1 MPETPRIP
9 QAASAPPPRV
19 NPVQERRVLVAGT
32 VGSVVEWYDF
42 GLFGAASAL
51 VIGPLFFSKDLSPSA
66 ATLAAF
72 ATFAV
77 GFFARPV
84 GGMLI
89 ANFGDKLGR
98 KPALIFTLILMGA
111 STFLMGCLPTY
122 DQIGLWAPALLVLLR
137 LLQGAGAGAELAGTM
152 TIISETVRPSR
163 RAFGT
168 AVPNGATAIGSALG
182 VVTFLVVALLP
193 GDVFLTWGWRI
204 PFLFSAVILFVAVFI
219 RKKVEE
225 APEFLEAK
233 ARAER
238 KAERRVPVVAL
249 IRGHWRG
256 VLLGFGVMV
265 GHQAMSYITTTFA
278 LSYITA
284 DLAMTR
290 SVALTSSLTASVV
303 GAVICACF
311 GLLADRVGPARVI
324 AFGAVWCLMMAFP
337 MFVLFETR
345 TPLMI
350 GLALVLTYSVSFGA
364 MAGGQ
369 GAFLVSLFPA
379 DVRFSGVALCR
390 ELAGTL
396 IGGPAPLVAAALVIA
411 ADGSP
416 WLVAVLLAA
425 CCAVTVV
432 SLVIASAKMRRG
444 EFYAD
449 SPAVVAEPVS
459 R

>member
-1 MPETPRIP
+1 MTQESPAEP
-9 QAASAPPPRV
+9 SAPPPGV

-51 VIGPLFFSKDLSPSA
+51 VIGPLFFSEDLSASA

-89 ANFGDKLGR
+89 ANFGDRFGR
-98 KPALIFTLILMGA
+98 KPALIFTLVLMGL

-122 DQIGLWAPALLVLLR
+122 EQIGIWAPILLVTLR
-137 LLQGAGAGAELAGTM
+137 LCQGAGAGAELAGTM
-152 TIISETVRPSR
+152 TIISETIRPSR

-182 VVTFLVVALLP
+182 VVTFLIVATLP

-204 PFLFSAVILFVAVFI
+204 PFLFSAVIFGVAVFI
-219 RKKVEE
+219 RKRVEE
-225 APEFLEAK
+225 APEFLAAK
-233 ARAER
+233 ARAEQQPAAR
-238 KAERRVPVVAL
+238 IPAWRLV
-249 IRGHWRG
+249 RGHWRG
-256 VLLGFGVMV
+256 VLIGFGAMA

-278 LSYITA
+278 LSYITST
-284 DLAMTR
+284 LTMPR
-290 SVALTSSLTASVV
+290 SVALTASLIASLI
-303 GAVICACF
+303 GAFLAAFF
-311 GLLADRVGPARVI
+311 GAAADRVGAPKVF
-324 AFGAVWCLMMAFP
+324 AFGAAFCLLMAFP
-337 MFVLFETR
+337 MFALLDTR
-345 TPLMI
+345 TPVLI

-364 MAGGQ
+364 MAGAQ
-369 GAFLVSLFPA
+369 GAFLVDLFPA

-396 IGGPAPLVAAALVIA
+396 IGGPAPLVAASLVIA
-411 ADGSP
+411 GGGKP
-416 WLVAVLLAA
+416 WLVAVLLGV
-425 CCAVTVV
+425 CCAVTLL
-432 SLVIASAKMRRG
+432 SLRIAAVRARRESSAPASS
-444 EFYAD
+444 YA
-449 SPAVVAEPVS
+449 PAGG
-459 R
+459 